1 MRSPLISIEAT
12 PGPPDV
18 TDVVRWGIVV
28 IDFDPTIGHEQAG
41 RRRALVVSRDP
52 FHRSGMA
59 TVCPISARP
68 PRYPAEVMIPA
79 GHAGQ
84 TLDAAILCHQL
95 RTVDLRRV
103 TAIEIGGQRQVV
115 TDPAIRAGV
124 RAALARQLGL
134 DLQPAADGAG

>member
-1 MRSPLISIEAT
+1 MAE
-12 PGPPDV
+12 
-18 TDVVRWGIVV
+18 VVRWGVVV

-68 PRYPAEVMIPA
+68 PRYPAEILIPA

-84 TLDAAILCHQL
+84 TLDAAILCHQI
-95 RTVDLRRV
+95 RTIDLRRV
-103 TAIEIGGQRQVV
+103 TAVEIAGERQIV
-115 TDPAIRAGV
+115 TDTAIRAGV

-134 DLQPAADGAG
+134 DLPPAADGAA

>member
-1 MRSPLISIEAT
+1 M
-12 PGPPDV
+12 

-28 IDFDPTIGHEQAG
+28 IDFDPTVGHEQAG

-52 FHRSGMA
+52 YHRSGMA

-103 TAIEIGGQRQVV
+103 SSLEVGGQRQVV
-115 TDPAIRAGV
+115 TDLGV
-124 RAALARQLGL
+124 RSGVREALARQLGL
-134 DLQPAADGAG
+134 DLSPAADGAA

>member
-1 MRSPLISIEAT
+1 MAN
-12 PGPPDV
+12 PGPPNM
-18 TDVVRWGIVV
+18 TEVVRWGIVV

-68 PRYPAEVMIPA
+68 PRYPAEIMVPA

-84 TLDAAILCHQL
+84 TLDAAILCHQI
-95 RTVDLRRV
+95 RTIDLRRV
-103 TAIEIGGQRQVV
+103 TAIEIAEQHRSSRTRRSVPGSG
-115 TDPAIRAGV
+115 PP
-124 RAALARQLGL
+124 LARQLGL
-134 DLQPAADGAG
+134 DLPPAADGAA